1 MLQQSTSLLPPLC
14 TYKAMVNN
22 HIKGHAS
29 VRHREFTII
38 RRVKTTEERNLPPQ
52 HTTEQ
57 DTSEAKEENYPPD
70 DKGVARMVNYLMT
83 NTKLPA
89 ELPQAVNQQS
99 RDGKISSGFPK
110 HLIPKEARCK
120 ECDYVL
126 SDPLLIT
133 AKGRILTTTGV
144 VEGISTYRRS
154 CLNCGMIY
162 RYQELEDGVHNFD
175 DHIILSLHLCLMIRN
190 ALQEADVLLRDT
202 LEAARWCEC
211 QTFKGTVSLPS
222 VIGMDGEDRI
232 TTLKELR

>member
-1 MLQQSTSLLPPLC
+1 
-14 TYKAMVNN
+14 
-22 HIKGHAS
+22 
-29 VRHREFTII
+29 
-38 RRVKTTEERNLPPQ
+38 
-52 HTTEQ
+52 
-57 DTSEAKEENYPPD
+57 
-70 DKGVARMVNYLMT
+70 MVNYLMT
-83 NTKLPA
+83 NKKLPA

-154 CLNCGMIY
+154 CLNCGVIY

-202 LEAARWCEC
+202 LEAARWCER

-232 TTLKELR
+232 TTLKELRCREDEEENILLKEPFMFPFQLQRDYEKFCVEAVDKKKMTVFTS